1 MRIVKAIAYAVAC
14 TVAYTVAAVALW
26 GFALPITILICWLVY
41 ALGFHQTATALGIFT
56 ACGFLLWLAIGALV
70 CHYAEKNLGKGPKI
84 NYSYRLLSAVKNHTE
99 YGDTFLGWRRLG
111 LEPFCFVVEGLE
123 GLIVDFGVGDV
134 ICAGV

>member
-1 MRIVKAIAYAVAC
+1 MYSPSPFLFQFYLLRLII
-14 TVAYTVAAVALW
+14 
-26 GFALPITILICWLVY
+26 GRMLP
-41 ALGFHQTATALGIFT
+41 
-56 ACGFLLWLAIGALV
+56 
-70 CHYAEKNLGKGPKI
+70 
-84 NYSYRLLSAVKNHTE
+84 AVKNHTE